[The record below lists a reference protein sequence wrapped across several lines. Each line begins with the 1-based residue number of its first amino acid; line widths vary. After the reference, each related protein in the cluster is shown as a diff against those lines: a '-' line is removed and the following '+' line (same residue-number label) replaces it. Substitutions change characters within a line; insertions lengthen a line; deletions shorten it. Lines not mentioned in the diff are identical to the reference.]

1 MTNPL
6 RGEVLVELA
15 GEEYK
20 ARLNIDA
27 IMNLEQQLGMGIVK
41 LMMNMSEA
49 NVRITDLVAIL
60 VAALR
65 GGGNDVKD
73 AEVKAIVTKAGLMQ
87 TTQVVSEL
95 LAAVVSSSDD
105 SSEDSESAKKKED

>member
-6 RGEVLVELA
+6 KGEVLVELA

-20 ARLNIDA
+20 ARLSLDA
-27 IMNLEQQLGMGIVK
+27 IMKLEQTLGMGIVK
-41 LMMNMSEA
+41 LMMNLSEA
-49 NVRITDLVAIL
+49 NVRITDLVAVL

-73 AEVKAIVTKAGLMQ
+73 AEVKNIVSDAGLMEA
-87 TTQVVSEL
+87 TKVVSEL
-95 LAAVVSSSDD
+95 LAAGLTA
-105 SSEDSESAKKKED
+105 DSEEEAPAKKKAG